1 MKNSLDCKKLLS
13 YGKELSIFAGIL
25 LVLLFVFSC
34 NNILMRNSGSLV
46 ITVPGARAASAS
58 TFTIELASASG
69 FTQSETIS
77 GGSTIQFDDLAPDT
91 YTINVKGMDDAGNKV
106 LSGTA
111 KATVTAGET
120 ESVTVDL
127 ESSLGNLTVS
137 FEGAESDSVAKYTVI
152 LSGPNES
159 KETQVVE
166 SRSVS
171 FEGLI
176 PGDYIVSVEGKNGD
190 VVVLTGTPS
199 KVTVEAGKPKSVIVK
214 LQKLLGSLTVNFS
227 GASATT
233 GTTLTVT
240 LTDSND
246 VSFEKTSSGE
256 AVQFDDLAPGA
267 YNIVVEGMDASGAVV
282 LYGTRSAT
290 VEAGATASAP
300 VNLVEGVSDFAGL
313 EVAVAAGG
321 IVNVFESIDV
331 EKTLSISN
339 TVTIIPTYQDV
350 TLKNTTVSGNLFT
363 VADSSGN
370 LTIGGGEYTITL
382 DGNQVA
388 QSIISV
394 SNGNA
399 TLRDNGI
406 ITNAAASGIK
416 ISYGTFEM
424 TGGEISKNKS
434 SAYNGGGGIT
444 ISGGIFN
451 MTGGRIIDNTGSQS
465 SGGVTVSSARFNM
478 TGGTI
483 TDNTGSFGGAVS
495 LVSGTF
501 DMSGGSITGN
511 TVESSGGGVSVSG
524 GEFKLSGGSIT
535 GNSAKN
541 DGDGVYMSTNGAF
554 NMSGSAVV
562 DSNNDVYLSSSKV
575 ITVAGT
581 LSGTTPVATITP
593 ASYAA
598 STQVVYAADGVNLAA
613 EVGKFV
619 VTPNGSEEWTIGD
632 DGTLRRDKG
641 L

>member
-120 ESVTVDL
+120 ESVTVNL

-159 KETQVVE
+159 KETQEVTDRTVQ
-166 SRSVS
+166 

-256 AVQFDDLAPGA
+256 AVQFDDLAPGT
-267 YNIVVEGMDASGAVV
+267 YDIVVEGKGASDVVV
-282 LYGTRSAT
+282 LGWAASAT
-290 VEAGATASAP
+290 IEAGKTTSTT
-300 VNLVEGVSDFAGL
+300 VELKEVVSDLQSLKNAMATSGT
-313 EVAVAAGG
+313 VYVWK
-321 IVNVFESIDV
+321 SID
-331 EKTLSISN
+331 I
-339 TVTIIPTYQDV
+339 
-350 TLKNTTVSGNLFT
+350 
-363 VADSSGN
+363 
-370 LTIGGGEYTITL
+370 
-382 DGNQVA
+382 
-388 QSIISV
+388 
-394 SNGNA
+394 
-399 TLRDNGI
+399 
-406 ITNAAASGIK
+406 
-416 ISYGTFEM
+416 
-424 TGGEISKNKS
+424 
-434 SAYNGGGGIT
+434 
-444 ISGGIFN
+444 
-451 MTGGRIIDNTGSQS
+451 
-465 SGGVTVSSARFNM
+465 
-478 TGGTI
+478 
-483 TDNTGSFGGAVS
+483 
-495 LVSGTF
+495 
-501 DMSGGSITGN
+501 
-511 TVESSGGGVSVSG
+511 
-524 GEFKLSGGSIT
+524 
-535 GNSAKN
+535 
-541 DGDGVYMSTNGAF
+541 
-554 NMSGSAVV
+554 
-562 DSNNDVYLSSSKV
+562 
-575 ITVAGT
+575 
-581 LSGTTPVATITP
+581 
-593 ASYAA
+593 
-598 STQVVYAADGVNLAA
+598 
-613 EVGKFV
+613 
-619 VTPNGSEEWTIGD
+619 EE
-632 DGTLRRDKG
+632 
-641 L
+641 

>member
-120 ESVTVDL
+120 ESVTVNL

-159 KETQVVE
+159 KETQEVTDRTVQ
-166 SRSVS
+166 

-256 AVQFDDLAPGA
+256 AVQFDDLAPGT
-267 YNIVVEGMDASGAVV
+267 YDIVVEGKGASDVVV
-282 LYGTRSAT
+282 LGWAASAT
-290 VEAGATASAP
+290 IEAGKTTSTT
-300 VNLVEGVSDFAGL
+300 VELKEVVSDLQSLKNAMATSGT
-313 EVAVAAGG
+313 VYVWK
-321 IVNVFESIDV
+321 SIDI
-331 EKTLSISN
+331 EETLSIS
-339 TVTIIPTYQDV
+339 TDVSVTILPAYQDV
-350 TLKNTTVSGNLFT
+350 TLKNDSSGNLFKVT
-363 VADSSGN
+363 SGN
-370 LTIGGGEYTITL
+370 LTIGGGEHTIIL
-382 DGNQVA
+382 DGNQVVS
-388 QSIISV
+388 SIIRLEGGTV
-394 SNGNA
+394 
-399 TLRDNGI
+399 TLASNGI
-406 ITNAAASGIK
+406 ITNAASAGVS
-416 ISYGTFEM
+416 ISYGTGAFVM
-424 TGGEISKNKS
+424 L
-434 SAYNGGGGIT
+434 
-444 ISGGIFN
+444 
-451 MTGGRIIDNTGSQS
+451 
-465 SGGVTVSSARFNM
+465 
-478 TGGTI
+478 GGTI
-483 TDNTGSFGGAVS
+483 TDNVGNNGGGVTMGG
-495 LVSGTF
+495 GTF
-501 DMSGGSITGN
+501 SMTGGSITGN
-511 TVESSGGGVSVSG
+511 DGNYNGGGVFMGSGTFSMTGGSITGNSAGTSGGGGVAISG
-524 GEFKLSGGSIT
+524 GTFMISGGSIT
-535 GNSAKN
+535 GNSAEAKGN
-541 DGDGVYMSTNGAF
+541 GVCMTAGAF
-554 NMSGSAVV
+554 KISGNAVIA
-562 DSNNDVYLSSSKV
+562 SNNDVYLDSGRR
-575 ITVAGT
+575 ITV
-581 LSGTTPVATITP
+581 SGEITAEDEFIATITP
-593 ASYAA
+593 SSY
-598 STQVVYAADGVNLAA
+598 STGTLVMSAENGVAL
-613 EVGKFV
+613 EDIVSKFA
-619 VTPNGSEEWTIGD
+619 VTPNGTESWKIAT
-632 DGTLRRDKG
+632 DGTLMKDEG

>member
-159 KETQVVE
+159 KETQEVE

-562 DSNNDVYLSSSKV
+562 DSNNDVYLNNSRT
-575 ITVAGT
+575 ITIKGELT
-581 LSGTTPVATITP
+581 GGDTVATITL
-593 ASYAA
+593 ASYNEG
-598 STQVVYAADGVNLAA
+598 TQVLSAESGVDLAVMFEKFTLTQPADGTQWSIN
-613 EVGKFV
+613 
-619 VTPNGSEEWTIGD
+619 T
-632 DGTLRRDKG
+632 DGTLKQVTQ
-641 L
+641 